1 MQLVS
6 SMLVLEL
13 LQSADRRLRICW
25 NCRPVTGSWVQVGL
39 VVASPLRRAL
49 ETARPVAELQALAG
63 NTRPDIETCDL
74 LVDRDWGTF
83 EGRLVQ
89 EVS

>member
-1 MQLVS
+1 MQLDP
-6 SMLVLEL
+6 LVLEL
-13 LQSADRRLRICW
+13 IKAPADRRLHICW
-25 NCRPVTGSWVQVGL
+25 KCSPVTASWVQVGL

-49 ETARPVAELQALAG
+49 ETARPVVELQALAG
-63 NTRPDIETCDL
+63 NPRPGIETCDL
-74 LVDRDWGTF
+74 LIDRDWGTF